1 MKCNNCGGENVQEL
15 RMPCNLVVLE
25 NGEPQRVYVG
35 TRYGCP
41 DCFDRTLVNS
51 GKLRLAK
58 SWADFNSQYQ
68 ALRNNECCYELHADG
83 SIGRRL

>member
-1 MKCNNCGGENVQEL
+1 MKCSSCGSENVIEL

-25 NGEPQRVYVG
+25 NGEPQRVYAGV
-35 TRYGCP
+35 RYGCN
-41 DCFDRTLVNS
+41 DCFSRELANS

-58 SWADFNSQYQ
+58 SWPDFNEQWR